1 VTDTVTG
8 AQFDAPTHSVS
19 GLPAQVTLSRD
30 GYISRTT
37 WITTTMATVDLIP
50 EAGFDLEF
58 YRQLARGGL
67 DNAVHELRVLA
78 TSPRIYL
85 QTAGLPA
92 ANVAALEQ
100 AARDVVPAFTGGVLT
115 VAAWET
121 GEATRA
127 PTSGSLLVEIVN
139 EPDGTTCGRASVG
152 APAGQIWLNVAA
164 RCSRAGFVVHP
175 TVLAHELGHSLG
187 FRHVDRAD
195 AQMNARAS
203 LSTSISALE
212 RHHGAIACKR
222 VRSNTDI
229 DVDPAPGARVSALGI
244 LFSD

>member
-1 VTDTVTG
+1 ML
-8 AQFDAPTHSVS
+8 DA
-19 GLPAQVTLSRD
+19 
-30 GYISRTT
+30 
-37 WITTTMATVDLIP
+37 
-50 EAGFDLEF
+50 
-58 YRQLARGGL
+58 
-67 DNAVHELRVLA
+67 
-78 TSPRIYL
+78 SPRIYL

-100 AARDVVPAFTGGVLT
+100 TARDAVPAFTGGVLA

-121 GEATRA
+121 GEAART
-127 PTSGSLLVEIVN
+127 PTSGSIVVEIVN

-152 APAGQIWLNVAA
+152 APAGQIWLNAAA

-203 LSTSISALE
+203 LGTSISAVE
-212 RHHGAIACKR
+212 RHHGAIAYKR
-222 VRSNTDI
+222 VRGNTDI
-229 DVDPAPGARVSALGI
+229 DVDPAPGARVSTLGI
-244 LFSD
+244 LVND